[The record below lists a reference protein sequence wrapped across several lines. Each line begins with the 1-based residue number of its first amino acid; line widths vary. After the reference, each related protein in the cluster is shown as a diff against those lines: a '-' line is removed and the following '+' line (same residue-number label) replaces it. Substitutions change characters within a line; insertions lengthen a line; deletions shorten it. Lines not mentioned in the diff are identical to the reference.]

1 VNRARPGLWGAWL
14 GNRWAYPE
22 AEVRYPSA
30 STTPNISGAA
40 D

>member
-22 AEVRYPSA
+22 AD
-30 STTPNISGAA
+30 AA
-40 D
+40 NGDFA